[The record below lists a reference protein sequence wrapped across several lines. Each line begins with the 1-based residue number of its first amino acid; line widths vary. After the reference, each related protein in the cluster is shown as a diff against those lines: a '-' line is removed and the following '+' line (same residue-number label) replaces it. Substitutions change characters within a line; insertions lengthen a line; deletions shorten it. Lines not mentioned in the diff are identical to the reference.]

1 MRGRRVGDDRRRLLS
16 APGVAAV
23 GWLYAAH
30 AARYAAPLVLYPVL
44 TRRLGV
50 DGFGAYAAGLSLAVV
65 VSVVADYGLSVSGPR
80 DIAANV
86 SARPAVVGLAATSR
100 ALLAL
105 PAIAVGLGLSFMTP
119 VLQGQTTVTAMAILL
134 GLGQGAGLLWYF
146 QGIGRP
152 APLAMLEVG
161 LVLAAAV
168 AIVASP
174 GLEVAGVLGWQA
186 AGVWA
191 GVFAGLILLGRN
203 QRVQLPSQTSLVGA
217 LKQGAPLLVS
227 RAVIV
232 AYTGAAVLTVA
243 ALAGPAQA
251 ALYGAADRLVAAAG
265 SSMRPLAGVIAP
277 RIAGLLVH
285 DPAAAFRTARWT
297 LASAFVAAV
306 AVAAVMA
313 IGAPTMVRAL
323 FGPAFADAEGV
334 LRLLAA
340 ILPLVAV
347 SQVLGLHLMTSLRMD
362 GRFAL
367 MTGAGCAATLCAA
380 WMLAPRFGAVGMAWA
395 RIVGEAAVALICLVS
410 LRGRWVSLFPPRS
423 RHVAAI

>member
-50 DGFGAYAAGLSLAVV
+50 DGFGAYAAGLSLALA

-86 SARPAVVGLAATSR
+86 SARPAFVGLAATSR

-203 QRVQLPSQTSLVGA
+203 QRVQWPSQTSLVGA

-232 AYTGAAVLTVA
+232 

-410 LRGRWVSLFPPRS
+410 LKGRWVSLFPPRS